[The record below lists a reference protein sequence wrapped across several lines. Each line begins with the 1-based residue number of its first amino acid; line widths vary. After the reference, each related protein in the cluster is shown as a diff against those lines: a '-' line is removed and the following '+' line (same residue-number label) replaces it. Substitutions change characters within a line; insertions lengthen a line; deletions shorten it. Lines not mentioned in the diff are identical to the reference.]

1 MAGFGRFL
9 NSRTKDNVMK
19 VLNIMYNIWW
29 TRKKNIFQHHNTSN
43 TEAILYMNQIIKKC
57 TKNSWNK
64 GENKTNT
71 TNIYPSHPNNNI
83 NHQQRH
89 NQIMYINNKNTQHLT
104 TRINKS
110 DISNLNNDQDSN
122 HIPHQ

>member
-1 MAGFGRFL
+1 MLNLNFNGHKGQINGRLWEIFKFKD
-9 NSRTKDNVMK
+9 KDNVMK

-64 GENKTNT
+64 GENKKK
-71 TNIYPSHPNNNI
+71 Y
-83 NHQQRH
+83 
-89 NQIMYINNKNTQHLT
+89 YQHL
-104 TRINKS
+104 S
-110 DISNLNNDQDSN
+110 QSSQ
-122 HIPHQ
+122 